1 MSKSVLVMKTP
12 ENCDSC
18 RFGEKKKVPAGEF
31 ILCKLSHTLNDIGM
45 KNIPEWCYLTLL
57 PEKLTYEDSYKYAND
72 YYREGWNDCIDEIT
86 GGNSND

>member
-12 ENCDSC
+12 KNCDSC

-57 PEKLTYEDSYKYAND
+57 PEKLTYEDSYKYVND
-72 YYREGWNDCIDEIT
+72 DYRDGWNDCIDAIT
-86 GGNSND
+86 GEVK